1 MTFEFTPDDAQPIAL
16 AVQRHLRRQ
25 HITVDFEVAAWED
38 VPYRTTILATDG
50 DKKILIEAQHSF
62 DFHQELTDLAKW
74 LMLKRNYSEM
84 YIATA
89 PSASIEAGVLNELRE
104 LCVGLMLVSN
114 ENVTIYQ
121 AARNPALIVTPDPTL
136 KFGARKSE
144 VQAIL
149 QKFNYVDRKDGL
161 RDMCEVIERET
172 EALLT
177 LAIKRGVMTIPAAS
191 VSQKDWS
198 EQIDSLASATAS
210 KNGVS
215 IIEDKLRVDLHSF
228 RGARNLLD
236 HKVRNKREELARQRQ
251 FAERMAQGPRLLS
264 EILSVAR
271 RIAR

>member
-1 MTFEFTPDDAQPIAL
+1 MTFEFTPDDAQPIAR
-16 AVQRHLRRQ
+16 AVQKHLRKQ
-25 HITVDFEVAAWED
+25 HIPLEFELAAWD
-38 VPYRTTILATDG
+38 DAPYRTTIVATEG
-50 DKKILIEAQHSF
+50 EKKILIEAQRHF
-62 DFHQELTDLAKW
+62 DFHKELVDLAKW

-114 ENVTIYQ
+114 DNVNIYQ
-121 AARNPALIVTPDPTL
+121 IARNPALIVNPDPTL
-136 KFGARKSE
+136 KFGARKAE

-161 RDMCEVIERET
+161 RDMCEVVERET
-172 EALLT
+172 EALLS
-177 LAIKRGVMTIPAAS
+177 LAIKKGLMTVPASS
-191 VSQKDWS
+191 VAQKDWS

-210 KNGVS
+210 KTS
-215 IIEDKLRVDLHSF
+215 TPIIEDKLKIDLHSF

-236 HKVRNKREELARQRQ
+236 HKTRNKRTELARQRQ
-251 FAERMAQGPRLLS
+251 FAERMAQGPRLLA
-264 EILSVAR
+264 EILAVAR